1 LNSLDVREYV
11 PQVYDG
17 HVTLFWASSDLRAS
31 VNFVEG
37 WRALAGGGIDVHE
50 IPGNHL
56 DIVKEPHV
64 QELAKKLS
72 GCLEQARDR

>member
-1 LNSLDVREYV
+1 VREYA

-17 HVTLFWASSDLRAS
+17 HVTLFWASNDLRAS
-31 VNFVEG
+31 LNFVEG

-56 DIVKEPHV
+56 DIVKEPYV
-64 QELAKKLS
+64 QELARKLS
-72 GCLEQARDR
+72 DCLGRAEE